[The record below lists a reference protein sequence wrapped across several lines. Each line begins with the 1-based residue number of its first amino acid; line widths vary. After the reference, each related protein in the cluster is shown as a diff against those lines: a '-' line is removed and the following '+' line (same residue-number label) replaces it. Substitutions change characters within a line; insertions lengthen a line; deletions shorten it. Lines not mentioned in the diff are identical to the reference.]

1 MTHEIDTRLRALE
14 RAVVELLT
22 DRHIQ
27 EARHPNTTT
36 QSPGWWAE
44 ARGMI
49 RAAIPAHS
57 DAAPAEPTPA
67 APATRWWVCDNAG
80 EAFMASLV
88 VTLPTGEAKRLGEL
102 AAEGGLIQPLHG
114 RLLLGS
120 GEARRG

>member
-14 RAVVELLT
+14 RAVRELAF
-22 DRHIQ
+22 D
-27 EARHPNTTT
+27 
-36 QSPGWWAE
+36 AE
-44 ARGMI
+44 KHDVV
-49 RAAIPAHS
+49 AAIPDP
-57 DAAPAEPTPA
+57 DAAPEPTPA